1 MKNIKRLIA
10 LTVLAGALLKG
21 TAQQHIVSG
30 PLSKQVKGQIDR
42 LFQTFAKPGSP
53 GYAIGIIRD
62 RQILY
67 EQGYGSANLDYDL
80 PITPHSAFDIASVS
94 KQFTAA
100 CIALLMMEG
109 KLSLES
115 PASLY
120 IPQLSKYKDTI
131 RVKHL
136 IFNTSGII
144 DYYKLPRPGGRS
156 WNTFNYFDNDDCIA
170 ASLGQDSLLF
180 EPGAKWDYCNVN
192 YMLLAKVVEKISGE
206 SFRVF
211 SRERLFAP
219 LGMED
224 TRINDDATEIIRNR
238 VTPYNPRTPEYINAY
253 LKDGIVIDSGGLWLQ
268 HPRNSPH
275 YGGSGVVTTV
285 DDLLIWSR
293 NFFTK
298 KFGGQAFYDLMHRT
312 EKFPNGRDNQAFGL
326 YFDVYR
332 DRKFVAWDGGDFG
345 ISSQLIRF
353 PDNKLAIVVLSNLG
367 PGEAYKKANEIAD
380 ILISSGILPVCNT
393 SMP

>member
-1 MKNIKRLIA
+1 LKNIKRLIA
-10 LTVLAGALLKG
+10 LAVLAGAILKG
-21 TAQQHIVSG
+21 TAQPRIVSG
-30 PLSKQVKGQIDR
+30 PLSKKVKGQIDR
-42 LFQTFAKPGSP
+42 LFQAFAKPGSP
-53 GYAIGIIRD
+53 GYAIGIIKD
-62 RQILY
+62 QQILY

-100 CIALLMMEG
+100 CIALLIMEG

-115 PASLY
+115 PAILY

-136 IFNTSGII
+136 LYNTSGII

-156 WNTFNYFDNDDCIA
+156 WNTFNYFENDDCIA

-180 EPGAKWDYCNVN
+180 KPGEKWDYCNVN
-192 YMLLAKVVEKISGE
+192 YMLLAKIVEKISGE
-206 SFRVF
+206 PFRVF

-219 LGMED
+219 LGMAN
-224 TRINDDATEIIRNR
+224 TRINDDATEIIRSR

-253 LKDGIVIDSGGLWLQ
+253 LKDGIAVDSGGPWLQ

-353 PDNKLAIVVLSNLG
+353 PGNKLAIVVLSNLG

-380 ILISSGILPVCNT
+380 ILIRSGIL
-393 SMP
+393 

>member
-1 MKNIKRLIA
+1 MKNIKRSIA
-10 LTVLAGALLKG
+10 LTVLAGTLQTG
-21 TAQQHIVSG
+21 TAQQPS
-30 PLSKQVKGQIDR
+30 LSTQEKGQIDR
-42 LFQTFAKPGSP
+42 LFQAFAKPGSP

-62 RQILY
+62 EEILY

-100 CIALLMMEG
+100 CIALLIMEG

-120 IPQLSKYKDTI
+120 IPQLSKYRDTI
-131 RVKHL
+131 RVGHL
-136 IFNTSGII
+136 IYNTSGII

-170 ASLGQDSLLF
+170 VSLGQDSLLF
-180 EPGAKWDYCNVN
+180 KPGERWDYCNVN
-192 YMLLAKVVEKISGE
+192 YMLLAKIVEKISGE
-206 SFRVF
+206 PFRVF
-211 SRERLFAP
+211 SGKRLFEP
-219 LGMED
+219 LGMKD
-224 TRINDDATEIIRNR
+224 TRINDDATEIIKNR
-238 VTPYNPRTPEYINAY
+238 VTPYNPRTSEYINAY
-253 LKDGIVIDSGGLWLQ
+253 LKDGIAVDSGGPWLQ

-285 DDLLIWSR
+285 DDLLLWSR

-298 KFGGQAFYDLMHRT
+298 KFGGQEFYDLMHRT
-312 EKFPNGRDNQAFGL
+312 QKFSNGRDNQAFGL

-332 DRKFVAWDGGDFG
+332 GRKFVAWDGGDFG

-367 PGEAYKKANEIAD
+367 PGEAYKKADEIAD
-380 ILISSGILPVCNT
+380 ILISGGLLPAN
-393 SMP
+393 

>member
-1 MKNIKRLIA
+1 MKQNAAIA
-10 LTVLAGALLKG
+10 LFLTTITISAS
-21 TAQQHIVSG
+21 AQPG
-30 PLSKQVKGQIDR
+30 WLSKQVKGRIDS
-42 LFQTFAKPGSP
+42 LFRAFAKPGSP

-62 RQILY
+62 EQILY

-100 CIALLMMEG
+100 CIALLIMDG

-115 PASLY
+115 PASQYL
-120 IPQLSKYKDTI
+120 PRLSKYKDTI

-136 IFNTSGII
+136 IYNTTGII

-170 ASLGQDSLLF
+170 ASLARDSLLF
-180 EPGAKWDYCNVN
+180 KPGEKWDYCNVN
-192 YMLLAKVVEKISGE
+192 YMLLAKIVEKISGE
-206 SFRVF
+206 PFRTF
-211 SRERLFAP
+211 SRERLFIP
-219 LGMED
+219 LGMMD

-238 VTPYNPRTPEYINAY
+238 ATPYNPRTPEYIDAY
-253 LKDGIVIDSGGLWLQ
+253 IKDGIVVDSGGQWLQ

-298 KFGGQAFYDLMHRT
+298 MFGGEEFYALMHRT

-326 YFDVYR
+326 YFGTYSG
-332 DRKFVAWDGGDFG
+332 RKFVAWDGGDFG

-353 PDNKLAIVVLSNLG
+353 PDKKLAIVVLSNLG
-367 PGEAYKKANEIAD
+367 PGEAYKKANEMAD
-380 ILISSGILPVCNT
+380 ILIASGDL
-393 SMP
+393 

>member
-1 MKNIKRLIA
+1 MKQNVAIA
-10 LTVLAGALLKG
+10 LFLTTITISAS
-21 TAQQHIVSG
+21 AQPGS
-30 PLSKQVKGQIDR
+30 LSKQVRGRIDS
-42 LFQTFAKPGSP
+42 LFRAFAKPGSP

-62 RQILY
+62 EQILY

-100 CIALLMMEG
+100 CIALLIMDG

-115 PASLY
+115 PASQFL
-120 IPQLSKYKDTI
+120 PRLSKYKDTI

-136 IFNTSGII
+136 IYNTSGII

-170 ASLGQDSLLF
+170 ASLARDSLLF
-180 EPGAKWDYCNVN
+180 KPGEKWDYCNVN
-192 YMLLAKVVEKISGE
+192 YMLLAKIVEKISGQP
-206 SFRVF
+206 FRTF
-211 SRERLFAP
+211 SRERLFVP
-219 LGMED
+219 LGMMD

-238 VTPYNPRTPEYINAY
+238 ATPYNPRTPEYINAY
-253 LKDGIVIDSGGLWLQ
+253 IKDGIVVDSGGQWLQ

-285 DDLLIWSR
+285 DNLLIWSR

-298 KFGGQAFYDLMHRT
+298 KFGGEEFYALMHRT

-326 YFDVYR
+326 YFGAYR
-332 DRKFVAWDGGDFG
+332 GRKFVAWDGGDFG

-353 PDNKLAIVVLSNLG
+353 PDKKLAIVVLSNLG
-367 PGEAYKKANEIAD
+367 PGEAYKKANEMAD
-380 ILISSGILPVCNT
+380 ILIASGDL
-393 SMP
+393 

>member
-1 MKNIKRLIA
+1 MKLKTIRRLI
-10 LTVLAGALLKG
+10 TVAILAGALYDV
-21 TAQQHIVSG
+21 TARQPVASG
-30 PLSKQVKGQIDR
+30 PLSKQVKGRIDS
-42 LFQTFAKPGSP
+42 LFRVFAKPGSP

-62 RQILY
+62 TQILY
-67 EQGYGSANLDYDL
+67 EQGYGSANLDYEL

-100 CIALLMMEG
+100 CIALLIMDG
-109 KLSLES
+109 KLSLET

-120 IPQLSKYKDTI
+120 IPRLAKYPDTI

-136 IFNTSGII
+136 IYNTSGII
-144 DYYKLPRPGGRS
+144 DYYKLPRPGERS

-170 ASLGQDSLLF
+170 ASLAQDSLLF
-180 EPGAKWDYCNVN
+180 KPGEKWDYCNVN
-192 YMLLAKVVEKISGE
+192 YMLLAKIVEKISGVP
-206 SFRVF
+206 FRAF
-211 SRERLFAP
+211 ARDRLFSP
-219 LGMED
+219 VGMTD

-238 VTPYNPRTPEYINAY
+238 VTPYNPRTPEYIKAY
-253 LKDGIVIDSGGLWLQ
+253 AKDGIVVDSGGPWLQ

-285 DDLLIWSR
+285 DDLLVWSR
-293 NFFTK
+293 NFFTG
-298 KFGGQAFYDLMHRT
+298 KFGGKAFYVLMHRT

-326 YFDVYR
+326 YLDVYR
-332 DRKFVAWDGGDFG
+332 GRRLVAWDGGDFG

-353 PDNKLAIVVLSNLG
+353 PDKKIAIVVLSNLG

-380 ILISSGILPVCNT
+380 ILINSGDL
-393 SMP
+393 